1 MSALVLDCSLAMA
14 WCFEDEASAAADA
27 ILERVRDDGALVPAL
42 WVWEVANVLTLA
54 ARRGRIGGGD
64 VAARLAL
71 MTALPIR
78 VDDEGGARAWRE
90 TALLA
95 QAETLTVYDAAYLEL
110 ALRLSA
116 DLATLDTELR
126 RAAGRVGV
134 RVLP

>member
-42 WVWEVANVLTLA
+42 WIWEVANVLTLA

-78 VDDEGGARAWRE
+78 VDDEGVARAWRE

-95 QAETLTVYDAAYLEL
+95 QA
-110 ALRLSA
+110 LRLGA

>member
-14 WCFEDEASAAADA
+14 WCFEDEASAAADS

-78 VDDEGGARAWRE
+78 VDDEGAARAWRE

-95 QAETLTVYDAAYLEL
+95 HAETLTVYDAAYLEL

>member
-1 MSALVLDCSLAMA
+1 VSALVLDCSLAMA

-78 VDDEGGARAWRE
+78 VDDEGAARAWRE

-126 RAAGRVGV
+126 RAADRVGV

>member
-1 MSALVLDCSLAMA
+1 MVLDCSLAMA
-14 WCFEDEASAAADA
+14 WCFEDEASAAAYA
-27 ILERVRDDGALVPAL
+27 ILERVRYDGALVPAL

-78 VDDEGGARAWRE
+78 VDDEGVARAWRE

-110 ALRLSA
+110 ALRMGA

-126 RAAGRVGV
+126 SAAVRVGV

>member
-1 MSALVLDCSLAMA
+1 MLTTLSSEIRARIQDL
-14 WCFEDEASAAADA
+14 AAAA
-27 ILERVRDDGALVPAL
+27 P
-42 WVWEVANVLTLA
+42 
-54 ARRGRIGGGD
+54 
-64 VAARLAL
+64 
-71 MTALPIR
+71 
-78 VDDEGGARAWRE
+78 
-90 TALLA
+90 ALLA

>member
-1 MSALVLDCSLAMA
+1 VTALVLDCSLAMA

-78 VDDEGGARAWRE
+78 VDNEGAARAWRE
-90 TALLA
+90 PRVA
-95 QAETLTVYDAAYLEL
+95 
-110 ALRLSA
+110 
-116 DLATLDTELR
+116 
-126 RAAGRVGV
+126 RAG
-134 RVLP
+134 

>member
-1 MSALVLDCSLAMA
+1 LKIKRAH
-14 WCFEDEASAAADA
+14 AAADA

-42 WVWEVANVLTLA
+42 RVWEVANVLTLA

-78 VDDEGGARAWRE
+78 VDDEGVARAWRE

-110 ALRLSA
+110 ALRMGA

-126 RAAGRVGV
+126 SAAVRVGV

>member
-1 MSALVLDCSLAMA
+1 VNALVLDCSLAMA

-42 WVWEVANVLTLA
+42 WAWEVANVLTLA

-78 VDDEGGARAWRE
+78 VDDEGVARAWRE

>member
-1 MSALVLDCSLAMA
+1 MP
-14 WCFEDEASAAADA
+14 F
-27 ILERVRDDGALVPAL
+27 LERVRDDGAFVPAL
-42 WVWEVANVLTLA
+42 WIWEVANVLALA

-78 VDDEGGARAWRE
+78 VDDEGVARAWRE

-110 ALRLSA
+110 ALRLGA